1 MATEVIDH
9 GEEHIYDV
17 FLNDQVVKL
26 PLFYILFFVC
36 VVLVFDQRGI
46 LFQKIVNIKS

>member
-1 MATEVIDH
+1 MHDNVKKVKPMATEVIDH

-36 VVLVFDQRGI
+36 VVF
-46 LFQKIVNIKS
+46 